1 MRYIRINKKHI
12 KEFSAIADVD
22 DLRCIGQLDDDMAAF
37 GAIDMKDGERIIAGV
52 IIYQFIYE
60 EDEKPRVDIRWIH
73 VVEEYRNQ
81 GVGTMLFKSTLKNI
95 PKDEIYSSSVVFFQ
109 NNNAPVLISFFE
121 SMGYRIYHHTL
132 YEMYSTVK
140 RICDVP
146 AIWDDEVQNKTVTIE
161 KLHIKDMNT
170 LRDNTPFLWY
180 EDLEKIN
187 IENLEPYI
195 SNAYVDQY
203 GALKGLL
210 LVRKRLGGA
219 LEPVFYRAVDNNKDI
234 MRSLFY
240 ATVLRTKKR
249 YDGSTVVYAKVNR
262 KEHRAMINRIYSDIH
277 PIKAWR
283 GEHERIN

>member
-1 MRYIRINKKHI
+1 MRLHLLCI
-12 KEFSAIADVD
+12 AIGILEGRADRD
-22 DLRCIGQLDDDMAAF
+22 DELRRLRQ
-37 GAIDMKDGERIIAGV
+37 
-52 IIYQFIYE
+52 
-60 EDEKPRVDIRWIH
+60 
-73 VVEEYRNQ
+73 
-81 GVGTMLFKSTLKNI
+81 
-95 PKDEIYSSSVVFFQ
+95 
-109 NNNAPVLISFFE
+109 
-121 SMGYRIYHHTL
+121 HHT
-132 YEMYSTVK
+132 S
-140 RICDVP
+140 
-146 AIWDDEVQNKTVTIE
+146 AQVQSIAF
-161 KLHIKDMNT
+161 KDRNS

-187 IENLEPYI
+187 IEGLEPYI
-195 SNAYVDQY
+195 SNAYVDQH

-262 KEHRAMINRIYSDIH
+262 KEHRAMINRIYPDIH